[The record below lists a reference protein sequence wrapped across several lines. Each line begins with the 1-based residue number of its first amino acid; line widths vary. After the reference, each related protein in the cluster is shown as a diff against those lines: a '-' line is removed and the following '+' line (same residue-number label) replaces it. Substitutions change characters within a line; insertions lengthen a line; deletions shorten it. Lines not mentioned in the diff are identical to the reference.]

1 MSAMRPTRRQFVTG
15 AAMAGTLAAAVS
27 VRGAT
32 QQVATASG
40 TQASVVLHDRRIGI
54 APALRSRL
62 VADGAKFIELT
73 DDPVRQWRGEIAA
86 LLARPGTRLFGI
98 TRWSDYLLIRGL
110 AAESRRHVRHE
121 SKASGDGVLTWLIA

>member
-1 MSAMRPTRRQFVTG
+1 
-15 AAMAGTLAAAVS
+15 MAGTLAAAVS